1 MSKYSKAIKVAKCG
15 AVDSKYFGA
24 TDKFEKDVQ
33 AKIDKTEEFKN
44 KIRELILDDPN
55 LIEQRY
61 NNVICVLKDIKEE
74 FGI

>member
-1 MSKYSKAIKVAKCG
+1 MSRYSNTSKVAKCG
-15 AVDSKYFGA
+15 AVDSKYFRN

-44 KIRELILDDPN
+44 KIRELILLDPN
-55 LIEQRY
+55 LIE
-61 NNVICVLKDIKEE
+61 LKEE

>member
-1 MSKYSKAIKVAKCG
+1 MSRYSSTSKVAKCG

-44 KIRELILDDPN
+44 KIRELILLDPN

-61 NNVICVLKDIKEE
+61 YNTILVLIELKEE